1 MKKVLLLYGGNS
13 SEHDISIISAKS
25 IIKNINSNEFNL
37 IPVYISK
44 DNKWY
49 LGDKNNLNKKVNEI
63 DNIIEFIKDFDV
75 IFPITHGNNG
85 EDGKL
90 QGMLDLFNL
99 KYVGSSCLAS
109 ACGMDKEISKILF
122 DSLNINQ
129 VPYITINKNYNIE
142 SIKEKIN
149 YPMIIK
155 PANGGSS
162 IGISKVNNDKEL
174 KKGIKEALKY
184 DKKIIIEKFIKPR
197 ELEIAIMENNNELI
211 ISNIG
216 EIISC
221 NSFYD
226 FKAKYK
232 KKSELIIPANINNE
246 IANKI
251 KEFATKIF
259 YKFNLKDYVRIDFF
273 LEDNNLYINEINT
286 IPGFTE
292 ISMFPKLIMNMGYE
306 YTDII
311 SILINNNITKK

>member
-44 DNKWY
+44 DSKWY

-63 DNIIEFIKDFDV
+63 NNIIEFIKDFDV

-90 QGMLDLFNL
+90 QGMFDLFNL

-184 DKKIIIEKFIKPR
+184 DNKIIIEKFIKPR

-246 IANKI
+246 IVNKI
-251 KEFATKIF
+251 KELATKIF

-306 YTDII
+306 YTEII
-311 SILINNNITKK
+311 SILINNSITKK

>member
-25 IIKNINSNEFNL
+25 IVKNIDIDKFDL
-37 IPVYISK
+37 TPVYI
-44 DNKWY
+44 
-49 LGDKNNLNKKVNEI
+49 DKNNKWFLSNKNNLSKKEKEI
-63 DNIIEFIKDFDV
+63 NNVIQFIQEFDV
-75 IFPITHGNNG
+75 VFPIIHGTNG

-90 QGMLDLFNL
+90 QGFLDLFNI

-109 ACGMDKEISKILF
+109 ACGMDKEISKIIF
-122 DSLNINQ
+122 NELNINQ
-129 VPYITINKNYNIE
+129 VPYITIDNNYDLND
-142 SIKEKIN
+142 IKKAID

-162 IGISKVNNDKEL
+162 IGISKANNDKEL
-174 KKGIKEALKY
+174 NKAIKESLKY
-184 DKKIIIEKFIKPR
+184 DSKIIIEKFIKTR
-197 ELEIAIMENNNELI
+197 ELEVAVMEDNDKLI

-216 EIISC
+216 EILSC

-232 KKSELIIPANINNE
+232 KKSELIIPANINDE
-246 IANKI
+246 IINKI
-251 KEFATKIF
+251 KEYAKKIF
-259 YKFNLKDYVRIDFF
+259 YKFNLKDFVRVDFF
-273 LEDNNLYINEINT
+273 LENDNLYINEINT

-292 ISMFPKLIMNMGYE
+292 ISMFPKLIMNMGYK

-311 SILINNNITKK
+311 STLINNNIEKK